1 MTHFASEL
9 RQNPKMRLR
18 SLLLRLHAGPTTPRS
33 AESSASGSPHRSRLN
48 AVADLLAL
56 VGAREGDASA
66 AAVAAHLDAGVALLD
81 ACDAI
86 AVRLDRL
93 HRRRLLARLAL
104 HLLSSSLSR
113 RGCPVAPLLEQ
124 NPP

>member
-1 MTHFASEL
+1 
-9 RQNPKMRLR
+9 
-18 SLLLRLHAGPTTPRS
+18 
-33 AESSASGSPHRSRLN
+33 
-48 AVADLLAL
+48 VADLLAL

-104 HLLSSSLSR
+104 HLLSSS
-113 RGCPVAPLLEQ
+113 
-124 NPP
+124 